1 MPGDPGAIHV
11 FSESIIDQRLHWS
24 NQKMSNNALQMPDGV
39 QVEEATAS
47 YGRFVI
53 QPLERGFGVTIGNAL
68 RRVLLSSLQGVA
80 ITAVKIDGVQ
90 HEFSTIHGVTEDVS
104 DIILNLKGVRF
115 RANDTIDST
124 INLFLKGPGTWT
136 AQDMAAATNDYDVLN
151 PEHHIATLSDD
162 ASLSVELRIGRGRGY
177 VPAEENKQADDPIG
191 VIAIDA
197 IFTPIKNVKY
207 TVKQTRVGQKIDY
220 ERLMLEITTDGSVE
234 AEDAMAQAAMIL
246 RDHINLF
253 IQMDTEPQPTVEEKE
268 VDAEVQRIREL
279 LSQTVDEL
287 DLSVRAH
294 NCLKAANIK
303 NIGDLVRR
311 EESEMLKFRNFG
323 RKSLQELIQVLDE
336 RGLYFGMDVDKYLE
350 STN

>member
-1 MPGDPGAIHV
+1 
-11 FSESIIDQRLHWS
+11 
-24 NQKMSNNALQMPDGV
+24 MSNNVLQMPDVV
-39 QVEEATAS
+39 QVEEATNV
-47 YGRFVI
+47 YGRFVV

-90 HEFSTIHGVTEDVS
+90 HEFSTITGVTEDVS

-115 RANDTIDST
+115 RANESIDST
-124 INLFLKGPGTWT
+124 INLFLKGPGMWT
-136 AQDMAAATNDYDVLN
+136 AADIAAATNDYEILN
-151 PEHHIATLSDD
+151 PDHHIATLADG
-162 ASLSVELRIGRGRGY
+162 ANLNVELRVGRGRGY

-191 VIAIDA
+191 VISIDA

-207 TVKQTRVGQKIDY
+207 SVKPMRVGQKIDF
-220 ERLMLEITTDGSVE
+220 ERLSLEITTDGSIE
-234 AEDAMAQAAMIL
+234 AEEAMAQAAMIL
-246 RDHINLF
+246 RDHVNLF
-253 IQMDTEPQPTVEEKE
+253 IQMDSEPQPTVEEKE

-279 LSQTVDEL
+279 LAQPVDEL

-336 RGLYFGMDVDKYLE
+336 RGLHFGMDVDKYME

>member
-1 MPGDPGAIHV
+1 
-11 FSESIIDQRLHWS
+11 
-24 NQKMSNNALQMPDGV
+24 MSTYTIQMPDGV
-39 QVEEATAS
+39 QVEDAEAT
-47 YGRFVI
+47 YGRFAI

-90 HEFSTIHGVTEDVS
+90 HEFSTIAGVTEDVS

-115 RANDTIDST
+115 KANEGASGHIHLS
-124 INLFLKGPGTWT
+124 LKGPGTWT
-136 AQDMAAATNDYDVLN
+136 AADLAEATSDYQILN
-151 PEHHIATLSDD
+151 PEHHIATLSDK
-162 ASLSVELRIGRGRGY
+162 AAFAVELRVELGRGY
-177 VPAEENKQADDPIG
+177 VPADENKHPDDPIG

-207 TVKQTRVGQKIDY
+207 TVKPTRVGQKIDY
-220 ERLMLEITTDGSVE
+220 ERLVMEVATDGSVLP
-234 AEDAMAQAAMIL
+234 EDALAQAATIL
-246 RDHINLF
+246 RDHVNLF
-253 IQMDTEPQPTVEEKE
+253 IKMDGEPQVVEEEKE

-303 NIGDLVRR
+303 TIGDLVRR

-323 RKSLQELIQVLDE
+323 RKSLQELVVVLED
-336 RGLYFGMDVDKYLE
+336 RGLHFGMDVEQYLE
-350 STN
+350 DVKN